1 MAVNVKMGVDLSGF
15 TSGIREGQNILKG
28 LNAEMKATE
37 AEFKATGNAEQML
50 AGKTKTLNSQI
61 QVQKGIADQAQQA
74 LKAMTDA
81 GVEPTNA
88 AYQKLYATLM
98 NATAGMNSAQA
109 ELNALSAG
117 TESAAEGADKLS
129 GSMDKIGKKISLDQ
143 VISGINSITNGLENA
158 AKKAVQLGQELW
170 DSIMQNAQW
179 ADDTATQAA
188 MFGIDIETYQRMQ
201 KLVTNGLDT
210 TLEAMLKSQQRF
222 NKNIGEGKDD
232 FVATMVEL
240 GLAVEIAGGKTGE
253 TFTQMVTEDQL
264 DLFFRAGQAIM
275 NMGDEF
281 EKEAAAQKLFG
292 KSWRE
297 LVPLFTDYK
306 SVEEYN
312 AALAEVQINSE
323 EDVKALADLND
334 KVEQLKGDFDTLSRD
349 VMAQL
354 APALTDAATALDG
367 LLQSLLEY
375 LQKPEGQKM
384 LEDMGTAVSGLFK
397 DLGDIDPQNVIEG
410 FTGVFN
416 TIVDGLKWVK
426 NNSGAVVTALEGI
439 VIGWGALKL
448 TGGALEIV
456 KLIDG
461 ITSLTGSGAEAA
473 GAAAGSSWGS
483 GFAGAVAKV
492 APWLIGLW
500 TLLNPAS
507 GEDATGNNTI
517 IDEKGNLTGE
527 GSQYGYRQTEK
538 GETYLDRRQII
549 EDAAQ
554 TAWDLY
560 RANQLDVEALAT
572 LKEKVMSEEGFT
584 ALLDMFSSERK
595 GNGNWKGTDWKNIE
609 DLDLTEWA
617 NKYGMPEIPVDL
629 TPVTDAAGIAEQ
641 VGPVIIP
648 AALSF
653 RAGIW
658 NMISGLFPGFAN
670 GIHSVPYDGML
681 ARLHK
686 GEQVV
691 PAREVQSRN
700 YSSNLYVESIIMNN
714 GTDAAGL
721 ASAMAA
727 AQRRTMSGYGS

>member
-15 TSGIREGQNILKG
+15 TAGIREGQGILKG

-50 AGKTKTLNSQI
+50 AAKTKTLTSQLNI
-61 QVQKGIADQAQQA
+61 QKGIADQASKA
-74 LKAMTDA
+74 LKAMADA
-81 GVEPTNA
+81 GIDPANA
-88 AYQKLYATLM
+88 AYQKMYATMM
-98 NATAGMNSAQA
+98 NATAGMNNAQA
-109 ELNALSAG
+109 ELNALAAG
-117 TESAAEGADKLS
+117 TETAAAGADQLS
-129 GSMDKIGKKISLDQ
+129 NSMQSLGKKVSLEQ
-143 VISGINSITNGLENA
+143 VISGIDSITNGLENA
-158 AKKAVQLGQELW
+158 ARKAVKLGEDLW
-170 DSIMQNAQW
+170 NAIMENAQW
-179 ADDTATQAA
+179 ADDTATQAQ
-188 MFGIDIETYQRMQ
+188 MFGIDLDTFQRMQ

-210 TLEAMLKSQQRF
+210 TLDAMLRSQQKF
-222 NKNIGEGKDD
+222 NNNIGKGADE

-240 GLAVEIAGGKTGE
+240 GLATETAGGKTGE
-253 TFTQMVTEDQL
+253 TFMSLVTDDQL

-275 NMGDEF
+275 GMTDAF
-281 EKEAAAQKLFG
+281 EQENTAQKLFG
-292 KSWRE
+292 KSWKE
-297 LVPLFTDYK
+297 LVPLFSTYK
-306 SVEEYN
+306 TVEEYN
-312 AALAEVQINSE
+312 AALEGVKVNSE
-323 EDVKALADLND
+323 EDVNALAELND
-334 KVEQLKGDFDTLSRD
+334 KVGQLKGDFETLSRD

-367 LLQSLLEY
+367 LLVSLLEY
-375 LQKPEGQKM
+375 LKTEDGQKM
-384 LEDMGTAVSGLFK
+384 LESLGTAVSGLFD
-397 DLGDIDPQNVIEG
+397 DLGKIDPEQVVSG
-410 FTGVFN
+410 FTGVF
-416 TIVDGLKWVK
+416 TTVV
-426 NNSGAVVTALEGI
+426 SGVQWLADNWQSVVGALEGI

-448 TGGALEIV
+448 TGGILDIV
-456 KLIDG
+456 KVVGGLGDLVG
-461 ITSLTGSGAEAA
+461 MKAAGEAA
-473 GAAAGSSWGS
+473 GAAWGG
-483 GFAGAVAKV
+483 GFAAAIGKA

-527 GSQYGYRQTEK
+527 GSLYGYRQTES

-560 RANQLDVEALAT
+560 RTNQLDAEALAT

-584 ALLDMFSSERK
+584 SLVDLFMGARE
-595 GNGNWKGTDWKNIE
+595 GNENWKGIE

-629 TPVTDAAGIAEQ
+629 TPATDAAAIAEQ
-641 VGPVIIP
+641 IGTVIIP

-653 RAGIW
+653 GAGIQ
-658 NMISGLFPGFAN
+658 NMLSGLFPGFAN

-686 GEQVV
+686 GERVV

-700 YSSNLYVESIIMNN
+700 YSSNLYVESMIMNN
-714 GTDAAGL
+714 GTDANGL

-727 AQRRTMSGYGS
+727 AQRRTMAGYGS

>member
-15 TSGIREGQNILKG
+15 TAGIREGQGILKG

-50 AGKTKTLNSQI
+50 AAKTKTLTSQLNI
-61 QVQKGIADQAQQA
+61 QKGIADQASKA
-74 LKAMTDA
+74 LKAMADA
-81 GVEPTNA
+81 GIDPANA
-88 AYQKLYATLM
+88 AYQKMYATMM

-109 ELNALSAG
+109 ELNALAAG
-117 TESAAEGADKLS
+117 TETAAAGADQLS
-129 GSMDKIGKKISLDQ
+129 ASMQSLGKKVSLEQ
-143 VISGINSITNGLENA
+143 VISGIDSITNGLENA
-158 AKKAVQLGQELW
+158 ARKAVKLGEDLW
-170 DSIMQNAQW
+170 NAIMENAQW
-179 ADDTATQAA
+179 ADDTSTQAQ
-188 MFGIDIETYQRMQ
+188 MFGIDLDTFQRMQ

-210 TLEAMLKSQQRF
+210 TLDAMLRSQQKF
-222 NKNIGEGKDD
+222 NNNIGKGADE

-240 GLAVEIAGGKTGE
+240 GLATETAGGKTGE
-253 TFTQMVTEDQL
+253 TFMSLVTDDQL

-275 NMGDEF
+275 GMTDAF
-281 EKEAAAQKLFG
+281 EQENTAQKLFG
-292 KSWRE
+292 KSWKE
-297 LVPLFTDYK
+297 LVPLFSTYK
-306 SVEEYN
+306 TVEEYN
-312 AALAEVQINSE
+312 AALEGVKVNSE
-323 EDVKALADLND
+323 EDVNALAELND
-334 KVEQLKGDFDTLSRD
+334 KVGQLKGDFDTLSRD

-354 APALTDAATALDG
+354 APALTDTATALDG
-367 LLQSLLEY
+367 LLGSLLEY
-375 LQKPEGQKM
+375 LQKPEGQEM
-384 LEDMGTAVSGLFK
+384 LEKLGTAVSGLFE
-397 DLGDIDPQNVIEG
+397 DLGKIDPEQVVSG
-410 FTGVFN
+410 FTDVFTTVVSGVQWLTDN
-416 TIVDGLKWVK
+416 WE
-426 NNSGAVVTALEGI
+426 SVVGALEGI

-448 TGGALEIV
+448 TGGILDIV
-456 KLIDG
+456 KVVGGLGDLVG
-461 ITSLTGSGAEAA
+461 MKAAGEAA
-473 GAAAGSSWGS
+473 GAAWGG
-483 GFAGAVAKV
+483 GFAAAIGKA

-500 TLLNPAS
+500 TLLNPAP

-527 GSQYGYRQTEK
+527 GNLYGYRQTES

-560 RANQLDVEALAT
+560 RTNQLDAEALAT

-584 ALLDMFSSERK
+584 SLVDLFMGARE
-595 GNGNWKGTDWKNIE
+595 GNENWKGIE

-629 TPVTDAAGIAEQ
+629 TPATDAAAIAEQ
-641 VGPVIIP
+641 IGTVIIP

-653 RAGIW
+653 GAGIQ
-658 NMISGLFPGFAN
+658 NMLSGLFPGFAN

-686 GEQVV
+686 GERVV

-700 YSSNLYVESIIMNN
+700 YSSNLYVESMIMNN

-727 AQRRTMSGYGS
+727 AQRRTMAGYGS